1 MGRWDYSN
9 RDVVEE
15 CRVVDI
21 SFLKKHG
28 FLKSSK
34 YGLLKWTNSSGKE
47 NSINIQSLVDKEPIS
62 ATFIY
67 TITKPSEEKE
77 DLNYKTELTKTPC
90 NYGGFRYWFKCGGI
104 VNKVYCGR
112 RVSKL
117 YKAPSGKYFL
127 CRHCYNLTYD
137 LRRKSRGW
145 SYEIDKIDKKII
157 KINEKLNKEGLHSK
171 TYDKLLKKR
180 DYLNLYLQDA
190 HLSEMQN
197 LLFKTEKTVKNLLD
211 KNSEDIL

>member
-21 SFLKKHG
+21 SFLKKHS
-28 FLKSSK
+28 FLKSSR

-47 NSINIQSLVDKEPIS
+47 NSIGVQSLVNEGPIS
-62 ATFIY
+62 VTFTY
-67 TITKPSEEKE
+67 TITKPSGEKE

-104 VNKVYCGR
+104 VNGVCCGR
-112 RVSKL
+112 RVAKL

-137 LRRKSRGW
+137 LRKKNKSW
-145 SYEIDKIDKKII
+145 SYKIDRIDKKIM
-157 KINEKLNKEGLHSK
+157 KINEKLDRGGLHSK

-180 DYLNLYLQDA
+180 DYLNFCLQGT
-190 HLSEMQN
+190 
-197 LLFKTEKTVKNLLD
+197 FLLD
-211 KNSEDIL
+211 MRNSLSRNEKISKNFLDKDSEDIL